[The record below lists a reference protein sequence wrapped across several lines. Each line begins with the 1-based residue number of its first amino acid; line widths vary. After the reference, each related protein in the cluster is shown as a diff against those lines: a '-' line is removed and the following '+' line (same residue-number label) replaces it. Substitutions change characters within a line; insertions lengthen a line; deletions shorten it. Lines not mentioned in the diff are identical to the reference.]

1 MTNEQRIK
9 NYKED
14 ILSLKH
20 ILKTTSPKDDDI
32 KAEIREEIAD
42 IEKWITRLSLNLKS
56 PERG

>member
-1 MTNEQRIK
+1 MTNEQRIE

-20 ILKTTSPKDDDI
+20 LLKTTSPKDGDI

-42 IEKWITRLSLNLKS
+42 LERWIVKLSNN
-56 PERG
+56 